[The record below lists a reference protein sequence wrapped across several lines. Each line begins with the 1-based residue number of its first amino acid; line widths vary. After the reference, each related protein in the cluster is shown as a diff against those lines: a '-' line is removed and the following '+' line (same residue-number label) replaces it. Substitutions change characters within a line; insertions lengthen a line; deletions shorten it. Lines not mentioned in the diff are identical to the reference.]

1 MTSTIKHPPLSLHN
15 LSSSTGTAD
24 LADLKVLI
32 IHTEWNKTIIN
43 NLLKFSVLTLQSL
56 NLKDENIR
64 IQSVPGSYELPWAC
78 NSVLSNPLIHK
89 DIDAIIAM
97 GVLIK
102 GDTMHFEYIS
112 DAVSKKLMDVSI
124 QHNKPIIFGVL
135 TCLTEQ
141 QALIRSGLDPM
152 SPSNH
157 NHAIDWAKAAV
168 DCALTSRRLS
178 SSSQDL
184 PHFITAKDL

>member
-1 MTSTIKHPPLSLHN
+1 MTSTIKHPPTLAPQLVLVNGDSRSRGLESIDHPHRMEQDDHQQSPQILRLDSPVLEPQRREHHHPIRARLLRTSLG
-15 LSSSTGTAD
+15 L
-24 LADLKVLI
+24 
-32 IHTEWNKTIIN
+32 
-43 NLLKFSVLTLQSL
+43 
-56 NLKDENIR
+56 
-64 IQSVPGSYELPWAC
+64 
-78 NSVLSNPLIHK
+78 VLSNPLIHK